1 VILRISNLLLSTIIF
16 GTIGAVIL
24 VVAVRLG
31 RSDATTAEKQIV
43 ANDLAAKVVA
53 MSQSGD
59 VILLA
64 ATIILRTGPL
74 WNGRASTK

>member
-1 VILRISNLLLSTIIF
+1 LAQLSLSLRC
-16 GTIGAVIL
+16 GWDG
-24 VVAVRLG
+24 
-31 RSDATTAEKQIV
+31 SDATTAEKQIV